1 MWWEGK
7 IWLQKLNKNKREKKT
22 FSSWSDGRHTFK
34 VRYGGCS
41 LWESGFEDGS
51 EKGEVESDSMKS
63 LTIWSSSSSAMLPIF
78 LESS

>member
-7 IWLQKLNKNKREKKT
+7 IWLIIRKEKKNV

-34 VRYGGCS
+34 VRYGGWS
-41 LWESGFEDGS
+41 LWESCFEDES

-63 LTIWSSSSSAMLPIF
+63 MTIWSSSSSAMLPIF